1 MGVIKP
7 IAAETALID
16 ALDGASGWLAQLRE
30 ATREQGLPSRRHE
43 MWKWSDL
50 RRAAAEISFAGT
62 ISVTG
67 SPTSAASAVLE
78 PADGETVDLGVSASA
93 GASAAS
99 LGLTVKSG
107 RAVTLVERYS
117 CDAGSLGNFHL
128 DIKIED
134 GGRLERICIQDEAEA
149 GIMIASSRIDL
160 AGNAKLTQIALSFG
174 GKLMRN
180 ETHVM
185 HAGEHSEASLHGVY
199 LLNEGRHNDYTTSVH
214 HTGPGGITRQL
225 VKGAVAAHARGV
237 FQGKFKVDRAAQLTD
252 AKMTHRALMLD
263 DRAEIDAKPE
273 LEIYADNVQCAH
285 GNAIGTLDETALFYM
300 RQRGIPLVQARA
312 LLIESYLAEPLDFVT
327 DEALRDELRT
337 ALQQR
342 LRAIS

>member
-7 IAAETALID
+7 IAAETALIE
-16 ALDGASGWLAQLRE
+16 ALDGATGWLAQLRE
-30 ATREQGLPSRRHE
+30 ATRIQGLPTRRNE

-50 RRAAAEISFAGT
+50 RRAAGEISTAGT
-62 ISVTG
+62 MTVTG
-67 SPTSAASAVLE
+67 AAGDVLE
-78 PADGETVDLGVSASA
+78 PADGETVELDVSASA
-93 GASAAS
+93 GASAAA
-99 LGLTVKSG
+99 LGLVVKSG
-107 RAVTLVERYS
+107 RSVTLVERYEGE
-117 CDAGSLGNFHL
+117 AGALGNFHL
-128 DIKIED
+128 DITIED
-134 GGRLERICIQDEAEA
+134 GARLERICIHDEMEA
-149 GIMIASSRIDL
+149 GVLIASSKIDL
-160 AGNAKLTQIALSFG
+160 ARHAKLTQIALAFG
-174 GKLMRN
+174 GKLVRN
-180 ETHVM
+180 ETHIA
-185 HAGEHSEASLHGVY
+185 HAGEHSEAHLHGVY
-199 LLNEGRHNDYTTSVH
+199 LLDEGRHFDYTTSVH

-327 DEALRDELRT
+327 DEALRDDLR
-337 ALQQR
+337 ARLQKR

>member
-1 MGVIKP
+1 MGAIKH

-16 ALDGASGWLAQLRE
+16 TLEGATGWLAQLRE
-30 ATREQGLPSRRHE
+30 ATRTQGMPTRRHE

-50 RRAAAEISFAGT
+50 RRAAGEIASAGT
-62 ISVTG
+62 ITLTG
-67 SPTSAASAVLE
+67 AASDTLQ

-93 GASAAS
+93 GASAAA
-99 LGLTVKSG
+99 LCLTVKSG
-107 RAVTLVERYS
+107 RSVTLVERYRA
-117 CDAGSLGNFHL
+117 DAGGLGNLHL
-128 DIKIED
+128 DITVES
-134 GGRLERICIQDEAEA
+134 GARLERICIHDEAEQ
-149 GIMIASSRIDL
+149 GVLIASSRIDL
-160 AGNAKLTQIALSFG
+160 AGNARLTQIALSFG

-185 HAGEHSEASLHGVY
+185 HAGEHSEANLHGVY
-199 LLNEGRHNDYTTSVH
+199 LLGEGRHNDFTTSVH
-214 HTGPGGITRQL
+214 HTGPGGVTRQL
-225 VKGAVAAHARGV
+225 IKGAVAAHARGV

-263 DRAEIDAKPE
+263 ARAEIDAKPE

-312 LLIESYLAEPLDFVT
+312 LLIESYLAEPLDFIT
-327 DEALRDELRT
+327 DEPVRDELRLL
-337 ALQQR
+337 LQQR

>member
-7 IAAETALID
+7 IAAETALIE
-16 ALDGASGWLAQLRE
+16 ALDGATGWLAQLRE
-30 ATREQGLPSRRHE
+30 ATRIQGLPTRRNE

-50 RRAAAEISFAGT
+50 RRAAGEITSAGT
-62 ISVTG
+62 MTVTG
-67 SPTSAASAVLE
+67 AAGEVLE
-78 PADGETVDLGVSASA
+78 PADGETVELGVSASV
-93 GASAAS
+93 GASAAALS
-99 LGLTVKSG
+99 LKVKSG
-107 RAVTLVERYS
+107 RSVTLVERYEGE
-117 CDAGSLGNFHL
+117 AGSLGNFHL
-128 DIKIED
+128 DITIED
-134 GGRLERICIQDEAEA
+134 GARLERICIHDETEA
-149 GIMIASSRIDL
+149 GVLIASASIAL
-160 AGNAKLTQIALSFG
+160 AEHAHLTQIALSFG
-174 GKLMRN
+174 GKLVRN
-180 ETHVM
+180 ETHVT
-185 HAGEHSEASLHGVY
+185 HAGEHSEAHLHGVY
-199 LLNEGRHNDYTTSVH
+199 LLDEGRHFDYTSSVH

-237 FQGKFKVDRAAQLTD
+237 FQGKFKVDRTAQLTD

-312 LLIESYLAEPLDFVT
+312 LLIESYLAEPLDFVS
-327 DEALRDELRT
+327 DEALRDDLR
-337 ALQQR
+337 ARLQKR

>member
-7 IAAETALID
+7 VAAETALIE
-16 ALDGASGWLAQLRE
+16 ALDDATGWLAQLRE
-30 ATREQGLPSRRHE
+30 ATRMQGLPTRRNE

-50 RRAAAEISFAGT
+50 RRAAAGISTAGSMT
-62 ISVTG
+62 VTG
-67 SPTSAASAVLE
+67 ATGEVLE
-78 PADGETVDLGVSASA
+78 PADGETVELGVSASA
-93 GASAAS
+93 GASAAAQ
-99 LGLTVKSG
+99 GLVVKSG
-107 RAVTLVERYS
+107 RSVTLVERYGGE
-117 CDAGSLGNFHL
+117 AGSLGNFHL
-128 DIKIED
+128 DIKIEE
-134 GGRLERICIQDEAEA
+134 GARLERVCIHDETET
-149 GIMIASSRIDL
+149 GVLVASADIDL
-160 AGNAKLTQIALSFG
+160 AAHAHLTQIALAFG
-174 GKLMRN
+174 GKLVRN
-180 ETHVM
+180 ETHVG
-185 HAGEHSEASLHGVY
+185 HAGEHSEAHLHGVY
-199 LLNEGRHNDYTTSVH
+199 LLDEGRHFDYTSSVH

-300 RQRGIPLVQARA
+300 RQRGIPLARARA
-312 LLIESYLAEPLDFVT
+312 LLIESYLAEPLDFVS
-327 DEALRDELRT
+327 DEGMRDDLRAR
-337 ALQQR
+337 LQQR

>member
-7 IAAETALID
+7 VAAETALID
-16 ALDGASGWLAQLRE
+16 ALDGATGWLAQLRE
-30 ATREQGLPSRRHE
+30 ATRTQGLPTRRNE

-50 RRAAAEISFAGT
+50 RRAAGEISAAGAIT
-62 ISVTG
+62 LTG
-67 SPTSAASAVLE
+67 AAGDLLE
-78 PADGETVDLGVSASA
+78 PADGETVDLGIHAGT
-93 GASAAS
+93 GASAAA
-99 LGLTVKSG
+99 LKLTVKSG
-107 RAVTLVERYS
+107 RAVTLVERYG
-117 CDAGSLGNFHL
+117 CDAGSLGNMHL
-128 DIKIED
+128 DITIEE
-134 GGRLERICIQDEAEA
+134 GARLERICIHDEADQ
-149 GIMIASSRIDL
+149 GILIASSKIDL
-160 AGNAKLTQIALSFG
+160 LQHAKLTQIALSFG
-174 GKLMRN
+174 GKLIRN

-185 HAGEHSEASLHGVY
+185 HAGEHSEANLHGVY
-199 LLNEGRHNDYTTSVH
+199 LLNEGRHFDYTTSVH

-327 DEALRDELRT
+327 GEALRDELR
-337 ALQQR
+337 ARLQQR
-342 LRAIS
+342 LRSIS

>member
-7 IAAETALID
+7 IAAEAALIE
-16 ALDGASGWLAQLRE
+16 ALDGATGWLAQLRE
-30 ATREQGLPSRRHE
+30 ATRVQGLPTRRNE

-50 RRAAAEISFAGT
+50 RRAAGEI
-62 ISVTG
+62 
-67 SPTSAASAVLE
+67 TSAGKIALTGAVSDAME
-78 PADGETVDLGVSASA
+78 PADGETVELGVSASA
-93 GASAAS
+93 GASAAA
-99 LGLTVKSG
+99 LGLTVKAG
-107 RAVTLVERYS
+107 RSVTLVERYRAE
-117 CDAGSLGNFHL
+117 AGSLGNLHL
-128 DIKIED
+128 DIAIES
-134 GGRLERICIQDEAEA
+134 GGRLERICIHDEAEA
-149 GIMIASSRIDL
+149 GVMIASASIDL
-160 AGNAKLTQIALSFG
+160 AEHANLTQSALSFG
-174 GKLMRN
+174 GKLIRN
-180 ETHVM
+180 ETHVS
-185 HAGEHSEASLHGVY
+185 HAGEHSEANLHGVY
-199 LLNEGRHNDYTTSVH
+199 LLDTGRHNDYTTSVH

-285 GNAIGTLDETALFYM
+285 GNAIGALDETALFYM
-300 RQRGIPLVQARA
+300 RQRGIPLAQARA
-312 LLIESYLAEPLDFVT
+312 LLIESFLAEPLDFVS
-327 DEALRDELRT
+327 DEALRDELRA